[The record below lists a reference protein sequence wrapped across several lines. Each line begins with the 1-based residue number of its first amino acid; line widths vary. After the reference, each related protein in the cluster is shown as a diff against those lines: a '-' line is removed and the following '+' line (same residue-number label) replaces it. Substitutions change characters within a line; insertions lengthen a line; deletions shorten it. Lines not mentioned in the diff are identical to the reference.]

1 MVRNTL
7 KYVANK
13 DMKAFAKDLKTIYT
27 AADEET
33 ARRQLKTVIEKWS
46 GQYPSAMNRWHD
58 NWDAISPIFKFSKE
72 VRTAFYTTNAI
83 ESLNS
88 CYRRLNKQRSVFP
101 SSPGANESTIP
112 RNF

>member
-27 AADEET
+27 ASDEP
-33 ARRQLKTVIEKWS
+33 AALKQLDAVTDKWAPM
-46 GQYPSAMNRWHD
+46 YPSAMNRWHD

-72 VRTAFYTTNAI
+72 VRTAFYTTYSDKKTMPI
-83 ESLNS
+83 FHETPV
-88 CYRRLNKQRSVFP
+88 NKGLSEKI
-101 SSPGANESTIP
+101 SA
-112 RNF
+112 